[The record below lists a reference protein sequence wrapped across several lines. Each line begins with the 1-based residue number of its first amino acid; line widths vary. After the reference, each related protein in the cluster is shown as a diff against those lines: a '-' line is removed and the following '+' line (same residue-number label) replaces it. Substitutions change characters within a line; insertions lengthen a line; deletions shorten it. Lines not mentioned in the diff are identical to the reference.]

1 MSRSARRRVVIDA
14 SAAFN
19 QGAGIGRYARNVI
32 PAAALAL
39 PNTSFGLFY
48 APARPGPAPFGADAL
63 ARFPRDRPVTIHR
76 APMSRRRADQLWF
89 RAGVPFPLQAFTGP
103 ADVIYSPDFTAPPAR
118 RVPRLVTVHDLAF
131 LIFPEHTQS
140 RLRSYLEHIVPRQVA
155 TAHRV
160 IVVSE
165 TTKSDLIERLGLREE
180 QIVVVPNGVE
190 ERFFAATP
198 LTVVDRESLS
208 LPEEYLLTVGTVQ
221 PRKNHLTLFAA
232 MRLLG
237 GRLDVPL
244 VVAGRRGWD
253 VGPIVEASEDLVHGG
268 RVRFVDYVP
277 DALLPGLYAGAT
289 AVVYPSWYEG
299 FGLPVLEAL
308 ATGVPTVTSDAPA
321 LVEVGGEVTIVSSAG
336 RADDLAVAIER
347 ALTPME
353 RSAPRR
359 EERQRQAR
367 RYSWEAAGG
376 RLASLIREVTGA
388 AERSV

>member
-1 MSRSARRRVVIDA
+1 MPRSARRRVVIDA

-32 PAAALAL
+32 PAAAVAL

-48 APARPGPAPFGADAL
+48 APAGPGPAPFGADAL

-89 RAGVPFPLQAFTGP
+89 RAGVPFPLQAFTGR

-131 LIFPEHTQS
+131 LIFPEHTPS
-140 RLRSYLEHIVPRQVA
+140 RLRSYLERIVPRQIA

-165 TTKSDLIERLGLREE
+165 TTKSDLIERLGIREE

-190 ERFFAATP
+190 ERFFAAAP
-198 LTVVDRESLS
+198 LTVVDRESLN
-208 LPEEYLLTVGTVQ
+208 LPEEYLLTVGTVE

-232 MRLLG
+232 MRMLD

-253 VGPIVEASEDLVHGG
+253 VGPIVEASEDLVRGG
-268 RVRFVDYVP
+268 RVQFVDYIP
-277 DALLPGLYAGAT
+277 EALLPGLYAGAA

-308 ATGVPTVTSDAPA
+308 AAGVPTVTSDAPA
-321 LVEVGGEVTIVSSAG
+321 LVEVGGEATIVSSAG

-353 RSAPRR
+353 RSARRR